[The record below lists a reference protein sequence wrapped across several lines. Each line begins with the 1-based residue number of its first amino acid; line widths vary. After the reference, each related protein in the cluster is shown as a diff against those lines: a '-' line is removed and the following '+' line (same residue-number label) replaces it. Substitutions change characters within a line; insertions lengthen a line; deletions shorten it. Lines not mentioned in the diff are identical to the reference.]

1 MDSIKI
7 EDLENESLEELLA
20 LLEGMNDAIDE
31 IEEELDHE

>member
-20 LLEGMNDAIDE
+20 ILEGMNDAIDE